1 MNHARWVWS
10 GVLLAALACGRP
22 SAPAAPVPQ
31 ARATDSL
38 WALGTR
44 YFDQGR
50 WSRAQ
55 QVFDLLGS
63 TLPPS
68 DPRYLRLHFYQGE
81 VLFAQGNQL
90 QAVREFRRVADE
102 QPEGPLAAD
111 ALVRAGDA
119 YADLWRRPE
128 LDPTYGQTARTVY
141 EEVVSRYGGTPAAG
155 RASLRL
161 AALSES
167 FARKEYK
174 NALFYFRYKAWDSA
188 ILLLR
193 SVIATYPRSTVVPE
207 ALERLVRVYQ
217 ILNYQEDVKETC
229 AYIAQYHPD
238 PAGPAR
244 LCSKASD
251 RGSDGVRLPPTT
263 GTVTVTVHR

>member
-1 MNHARWVWS
+1 
-10 GVLLAALACGRP
+10 VLLLTVIACGRHSP
-22 SAPAAPVPQ
+22 TAAPVPVAGAQ
-31 ARATDSL
+31 VRAADSL
-38 WALGTR
+38 WTLGTR

-50 WSRAQ
+50 WTRAQ
-55 QVFDLLGS
+55 QVFELLAPA
-63 TLPPS
+63 LQPS
-68 DPRYLRLHFYQGE
+68 DPRFLRLHFYQGE
-81 VLFAQGNQL
+81 ILFEQGNQL

-128 LDPTYGQTARTVY
+128 LDPTYGETARTVY

-155 RASLRL
+155 RAAIRL
-161 AALSES
+161 ATLNEQ

-174 NALFYFRYKAWDSA
+174 NAVFYFRYKAYDSA
-188 ILLLR
+188 ILMLR
-193 SVIATYPRSTVVPE
+193 SVIATYPRSTVVPQ

-238 PAGPAR
+238 PAGPLR
-244 LCSKASD
+244 LCPKAAGQD
-251 RGSDGVRLPPTT
+251 AGERGSR
-263 GTVTVTVHR
+263 

>member
-1 MNHARWVWS
+1 
-10 GVLLAALACGRP
+10 
-22 SAPAAPVPQ
+22 
-31 ARATDSL
+31 
-38 WALGTR
+38 
-44 YFDQGR
+44 
-50 WSRAQ
+50 
-55 QVFDLLGS
+55 VFDLLGS

-167 FARKEYK
+167 FARKEFK

-193 SVIATYPRSTVVPE
+193 SVIATIPGRRWYRSPSGWQI
-207 ALERLVRVYQ
+207 YQ
-217 ILNYQEDVKETC
+217 RLNYQEDVKETC
-229 AYIAQYHPD
+229 AYITQYHPN
-238 PAGPAR
+238 PQGPAR

-251 RGSDGVRLPPTT
+251 GGSDSVRPPPTT
-263 GTVTVTVHR
+263 DTVTVTGRR